1 MYRIVN
7 DEELLLFVLL
17 IDIYIYVRGGICW
30 RIQEDL
36 DFQ

>member
-17 IDIYIYVRGGICW
+17 IDIYIYTLEV
-30 RIQEDL
+30 E
-36 DFQ
+36 FAEEFK

>member
-17 IDIYIYVRGGICW
+17 IDIYIYTLEVESAEG
-30 RIQEDL
+30 
-36 DFQ
+36 FKKT

>member
-17 IDIYIYVRGGICW
+17 IDIYTLEV
-30 RIQEDL
+30 E
-36 DFQ
+36 FAEEFKKT

>member
-17 IDIYIYVRGGICW
+17 IDIYIYIYTLEV
-30 RIQEDL
+30 E
-36 DFQ
+36 FAEEFKKT